1 MVLPIP
7 LEQMRAQIDSADIK
21 PLNPNELAHLSE
33 EEVRRYLASRA
44 GKPTAAQNYQALNE
58 RFITEHAGFRLVSQ
72 SYSGQASPS
81 SFVERAS
88 PPMRR

>member
-1 MVLPIP
+1 LVLPIP

-44 GKPTAAQNYQALNE
+44 GKPTAAQNYQASTN
-58 RFITEHAGFRLVSQ
+58 GS
-72 SYSGQASPS
+72 SPS
-81 SFVERAS
+81 TPAFGS
-88 PPMRR
+88 